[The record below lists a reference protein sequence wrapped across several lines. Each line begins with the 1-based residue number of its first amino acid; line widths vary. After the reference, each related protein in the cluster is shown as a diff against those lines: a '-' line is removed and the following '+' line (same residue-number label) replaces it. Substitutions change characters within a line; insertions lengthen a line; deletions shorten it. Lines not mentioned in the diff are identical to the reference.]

1 MSILVKKINKHFIFY
16 DKDIGINIE
25 ELFLKNNFHQEQVF
39 KTGII
44 NNGKW
49 FLKHY
54 VRKGL
59 MKFFG
64 DRYLN
69 TSMKETRS
77 YLEFFLLNDLYKK
90 QFPTC
95 KPIMGWITKDKYT
108 YRANLI
114 SEYIPSV
121 DLKTYIEKNMMNDN
135 DWYLIGALVSSLHRL
150 NIFHGDLNITNI
162 LVNDSSKNNEK
173 FVLVD
178 FDKSKNKDY
187 LTVKEKSSNID
198 RILRSLKK
206 NNLYNKNGFDLLIKG
221 YSFNND

>member
-69 TSMKETRS
+69 TSIKKTRP

-90 QFPTC
+90 KFPTC

-121 DLKTYIEKNMMNDN
+121 NLKTYIEKNMMNDN

-173 FVLVD
+173 FALVD

-221 YSFNND
+221 YSFTND

>member
-1 MSILVKKINKHFIFY
+1 MSILVKKINNHFIFY

-69 TSMKETRS
+69 TSIKETRS

-135 DWYLIGALVSSLHRL
+135 DWYLIGVLVSSLHRL

-173 FVLVD
+173 FALVD

>member
-1 MSILVKKINKHFIFY
+1 MSILVKKINNHFIFY

-69 TSMKETRS
+69 TSIKETRS

-173 FVLVD
+173 FALVD

>member
-69 TSMKETRS
+69 TSIKKTRP

-90 QFPTC
+90 KFPTDR
-95 KPIMGWITKDKYT
+95 K
-108 YRANLI
+108 
-114 SEYIPSV
+114 SV
-121 DLKTYIEKNMMNDN
+121 
-135 DWYLIGALVSSLHRL
+135 V
-150 NIFHGDLNITNI
+150 
-162 LVNDSSKNNEK
+162 
-173 FVLVD
+173 
-178 FDKSKNKDY
+178 
-187 LTVKEKSSNID
+187 
-198 RILRSLKK
+198 
-206 NNLYNKNGFDLLIKG
+206 
-221 YSFNND
+221 